1 MCVLYW
7 VLNVYGWC
15 GMWDLRIRTVGLR
28 NLYGVCV
35 SKDVSYLIILSTQRN
50 LPNHSGLYLPK
61 FSWQRNSLAMCQIF
75 ALKTPSI
82 HWDFLQRQQKQR
94 RFWPASA
101 ASARHQHETQNDDA
115 EPCKPPRHQAR
126 PEHSGTSSSHFLS
139 TSRTRAIPCHRL
151 LHLPTT

>member
-7 VLNVYGWC
+7 VLNVYGWS

-101 ASARHQHETQNDDA
+101 ASAQAGA
-115 EPCKPPRHQAR
+115 ELCMPPHHAIATTTRTRIPAS
-126 PEHSGTSSSHFLS
+126 PPVIFFS
-139 TSRTRAIPCHRL
+139 TSRARAIPCYRL
-151 LHLPTT
+151 LYLPTT